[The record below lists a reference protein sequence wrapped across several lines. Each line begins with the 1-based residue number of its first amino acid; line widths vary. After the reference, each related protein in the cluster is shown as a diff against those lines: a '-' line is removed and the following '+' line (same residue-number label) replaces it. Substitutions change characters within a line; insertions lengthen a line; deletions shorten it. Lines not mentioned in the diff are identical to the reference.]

1 MKKTLAWILALTLT
15 GGMLAGCS
23 GSGTKTSGAPEEKTT
38 SAAASEAGKETAGKE
53 AAGESAAEGG
63 NETTFGLKPLDERT
77 TVTIGFFSGS
87 CHSMPFYIADQ
98 MGFFDELNIDIEY
111 ESFINGPAMMEAS
124 SGWDICDVGGP
135 GVLNGMK
142 NYDIRMIGV
151 CDYEYNLAVFA
162 RPDTDIAKDP
172 KNPEIWKGKH
182 IILPTGTNLHLM
194 FLRYLDSIGASG
206 DDVTITNMDVT
217 SGLTAFEAGE
227 GDALCVWNAVA
238 YNAEDSGFIRITDGK
253 QIGINSA
260 CGLCATPKALESKPE
275 AIQTAWMMY
284 YLTWQWCQESDENMK
299 KAVELYVESCEE
311 EGVEADESICQRSM
325 DIYACP
331 SVDDAVKVM
340 ITEEDDV
347 EGKADRKLLMAEN
360 DLFETLDF
368 FITLGNYTEE
378 DREKILSE
386 NLVDPS
392 VAKACEATLKSLGYI
407 K

>member
-1 MKKTLAWILALTLT
+1 MKRMLAWFLTLT
-15 GGMLAGCS
+15 MAGTILTGCS
-23 GSGTKTSGAPEEKTT
+23 GTASKQPEGGGKEQVQ
-38 SAAASEAGKETAGKE
+38 ASDEGEEGEAG
-53 AAGESAAEGG
+53 S
-63 NETTFGLKPLDERT
+63 TTFGLKPLKERT

-87 CHSMPFYIADQ
+87 AHSMPFYIADQ

-124 SGWDICDVGGP
+124 SEWDICDVGGP

-142 NYDIRMIGV
+142 NYDIHMIGI

-162 RPDTDIAKDP
+162 RADSDIAKDP
-172 KNPEIWKGKH
+172 ENPEIWKGKS

-194 FLRYLDSIGASG
+194 FLKYLDSIGASG

-238 YNAEDSGFIRITDGK
+238 YNAEDSGYVRITDGK

-260 CGLCATPKALESKPE
+260 CGLCSTQKALEEKRE
-275 AIQTAWMMY
+275 AIEAAWMTY
-284 YLTWQWCQESDENMK
+284 YLTWQWCQESEDNRK
-299 KAVELYVESCEE
+299 KAVELYVESCED
-311 EGVEADESICQRSM
+311 EGVEADESICERALT
-325 DIYACP
+325 IYACP
-331 SVDDAVKVM
+331 SVSDAVAVM
-340 ITEEDDV
+340 TTEEEDAQK
-347 EGKADRKLLMAEN
+347 KADRKLLMAEN

-368 FITLGNYTEE
+368 FITLGSYTDE
-378 DREKILSE
+378 DRDKILKE
-386 NLVDPS
+386 QLVDS
-392 VAKACEATLKSLGYI
+392 SIAKACGETLKTLGRI